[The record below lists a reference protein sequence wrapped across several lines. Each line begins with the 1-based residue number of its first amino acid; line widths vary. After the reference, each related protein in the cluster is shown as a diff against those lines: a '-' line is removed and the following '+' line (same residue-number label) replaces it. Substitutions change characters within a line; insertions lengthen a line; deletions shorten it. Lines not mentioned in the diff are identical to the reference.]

1 MIFEV
6 YRVFKDVSWMSQ
18 KVFRIF
24 TESFKV
30 VSRKFKGGLKE
41 VSRLL
46 QESFNRVSRKFL

>member
-41 VSRLL
+41 VSRLV